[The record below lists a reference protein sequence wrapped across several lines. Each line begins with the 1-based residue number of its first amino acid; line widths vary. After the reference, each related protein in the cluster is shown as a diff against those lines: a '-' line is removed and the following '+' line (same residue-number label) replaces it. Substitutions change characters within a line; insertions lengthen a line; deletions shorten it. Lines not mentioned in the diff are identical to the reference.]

1 MKNGWIYFLIFFSW
15 FFSANHGVWSVHQWN
30 TSSWNRY
37 ETKSSIFKIL
47 CILEQ
52 SYCHRFDTLFHDS
65 DFEFF
70 YSHQDC
76 QIDKIQ
82 GKNTSSKKYASRGKL
97 WCNIIMQ
104 LCLICFHSI
113 RIFSM
118 FHYFIFKWKWE
129 VLLKSECQ
137 EIKIFTPFFGN
148 RNSPRTFWLQMDR
161 IAMKG
166 VIV

>member
-1 MKNGWIYFLIFFSW
+1 MDLFSNILFLI

-30 TSSWNRY
+30 TSSWNRH
-37 ETKSSIFKIL
+37 ETKSGIFKIL

-52 SYCHRFDTLFHDS
+52 SHCHRFDTLFHNS
-65 DFEFF
+65 DFKFF

-97 WCNIIMQ
+97 WCNIKLFMK
-104 LCLICFHSI
+104 LCLNCRRSF
-113 RIFSM
+113 RIFFM

-129 VLLKSECQ
+129 FLLKSECQ
-137 EIKIFTPFFGN
+137 EIQIFTPFFGN
-148 RNSPRTFWLQMDR
+148 RNTVEPRQLSFW
-161 IAMKG
+161 
-166 VIV
+166 